1 MIGPAIS
8 GFLDA
13 SSLRPFLRVRGAITY
28 GYAKD
33 SHTPKVIE
41 STCDLL
47 QATTKRIILQ
57 SPGPRF
63 LLGDFNLEE
72 HQIDLTELWKDYG
85 FVEAQTFAHHMWGQ
99 TPINTCKHKTRKD
112 HLWLS
117 REILPFVRKVVVDD
131 TWFSD
136 HALVY
141 AEIAPLGPME
151 PIPVWRKPMDL
162 PWDQIETSFQPAALD
177 LDPSQTEAF
186 FGALWKQT
194 EQQVDA
200 NLRQRGHQGL
210 TQAQMGRAATHE
222 VAWKKQEIPPLKR
235 PRKSDFQE
243 QFIGEHRQHYHW
255 TRQLR
260 RLQSYCQLV
269 FPKQGKTINF
279 DQQMALWR
287 SILSSQGFTRGFR
300 KFWPESSVKTAGA
313 PELIPRWPPN
323 HHDAS
328 LIFEGFKAIF
338 MDFEAT
344 LIKNR
349 RASAKLARLKDP
361 HKIYQDTAKP
371 QAMPVHTLLTTKATE
386 VMETTD
392 EGRVYYTP
400 GELDPQEPVKGPNG
414 PLTIAHH
421 SLGQLLLD
429 PDTVE
434 VGDVLTQEKF
444 IADRREMFG
453 QFQTL
458 WEARWDKH
466 RHTDAR
472 TWDPFC
478 NFVDS
483 MLQPPTD
490 MPLSPITLSQWHR
503 ALQTKKGKSAK
514 GPDGVSR
521 LDLQRL
527 PHSHTQQLL
536 DMFWAIEQ
544 GAPWPS
550 ALQVGLITAI
560 EKHAAAASPTDYRPI
575 CVLPMAYRT
584 WASIRT
590 KQILAWLSKF
600 APPGLIGNRS
610 QKECAHIWWSIA
622 AAVEQAWYDGDQ
634 LCGGICDIVKCYNCL
649 PRIPV
654 FAIAKHMRLPATLLH
669 AWFRSITGLERR
681 FVITGGTGPAMRS
694 TTGFPE
700 GDPLSVCSMFLIN
713 LALFEW
719 VARAEPSASLW
730 TFVDNLEV
738 TSHTPEAA
746 ASSLDAI
753 EAFCNALDVQLD
765 TTKTAYWA
773 TSSFARDHL
782 RQSGQ
787 RVVLD
792 IKDLGAQMTF
802 CRRHTNKVV
811 RGRAYAQPEFWA
823 RLARSCAPQR
833 QKEICLRVSAWP
845 RALNGIST
853 VIFGQEHICKL
864 RTKALRSFGW
874 TNKGTHPMLQ
884 LSCLCDIRSDP
895 GYWCVWRSIVAFRR
909 FADPVS
915 ASETLDFLISHPEKR
930 IDPGPCGVLLQ
941 RLHSIA
947 WAWEGQGWVKD
958 HQGFMI
964 HLCDS
969 PLNLLK
975 QRLQHGW
982 QSFPGPFHSFPIS
995 SSFGIS
1001 CAAPTFP
1008 RKFSEMPST
1017 GCSLQWDNEPSSLR
1031 QPRHQPP
1038 NLRKQHRGPAK
1049 RMMHFAFLILFQTG
1063 PTGPTE
1069 HCMSIWEGVG
1079 KSSWTGCAQWPTK
1092 TVPHHSGFHPTKC
1105 WPTSNCRLE
1114 SGALFVLKRN
1124 GCLVKM
1130 ALSITSNSTFASVRP
1145 GWVTTSVGLALR
1157 SVWTLSLRGDAL
1169 QAQHSHFGPGAI
1181 RWWSPPLPLLD
1192 WTACS
1197 WLRLANQSRR
1207 LAQIYQ
1213 GFRS

>member
-1 MIGPAIS
+1 
-8 GFLDA
+8 
-13 SSLRPFLRVRGAITY
+13 
-28 GYAKD
+28 
-33 SHTPKVIE
+33 
-41 STCDLL
+41 
-47 QATTKRIILQ
+47 
-57 SPGPRF
+57 
-63 LLGDFNLEE
+63 
-72 HQIDLTELWKDYG
+72 
-85 FVEAQTFAHHMWGQ
+85 
-99 TPINTCKHKTRKD
+99 
-112 HLWLS
+112 
-117 REILPFVRKVVVDD
+117 
-131 TWFSD
+131 
-136 HALVY
+136 
-141 AEIAPLGPME
+141 
-151 PIPVWRKPMDL
+151 
-162 PWDQIETSFQPAALD
+162 
-177 LDPSQTEAF
+177 
-186 FGALWKQT
+186 
-194 EQQVDA
+194 
-200 NLRQRGHQGL
+200 
-210 TQAQMGRAATHE
+210 
-222 VAWKKQEIPPLKR
+222 
-235 PRKSDFQE
+235 
-243 QFIGEHRQHYHW
+243 
-255 TRQLR
+255 
-260 RLQSYCQLV
+260 
-269 FPKQGKTINF
+269 
-279 DQQMALWR
+279 
-287 SILSSQGFTRGFR
+287 
-300 KFWPESSVKTAGA
+300 
-313 PELIPRWPPN
+313 
-323 HHDAS
+323 
-328 LIFEGFKAIF
+328 
-338 MDFEAT
+338 
-344 LIKNR
+344 
-349 RASAKLARLKDP
+349 
-361 HKIYQDTAKP
+361 
-371 QAMPVHTLLTTKATE
+371 
-386 VMETTD
+386 
-392 EGRVYYTP
+392 
-400 GELDPQEPVKGPNG
+400 
-414 PLTIAHH
+414 
-421 SLGQLLLD
+421 
-429 PDTVE
+429 
-434 VGDVLTQEKF
+434 
-444 IADRREMFG
+444 
-453 QFQTL
+453 
-458 WEARWDKH
+458 
-466 RHTDAR
+466 
-472 TWDPFC
+472 
-478 NFVDS
+478 
-483 MLQPPTD
+483 
-490 MPLSPITLSQWHR
+490 
-503 ALQTKKGKSAK
+503 
-514 GPDGVSR
+514 
-521 LDLQRL
+521 
-527 PHSHTQQLL
+527 
-536 DMFWAIEQ
+536 
-544 GAPWPS
+544 
-550 ALQVGLITAI
+550 
-560 EKHAAAASPTDYRPI
+560 
-575 CVLPMAYRT
+575 
-584 WASIRT
+584 
-590 KQILAWLSKF
+590 
-600 APPGLIGNRS
+600 
-610 QKECAHIWWSIA
+610 
-622 AAVEQAWYDGDQ
+622 
-634 LCGGICDIVKCYNCL
+634 
-649 PRIPV
+649 
-654 FAIAKHMRLPATLLH
+654 MRLPATLLH

-874 TNKGTHPMLQ
+874 TNKGMHPMLQ

-941 RLHSIA
+941 RLRSIA

-1049 RMMHFAFLILFQTG
+1049 RMKHFAFLILFQ
-1063 PTGPTE
+1063 TGPTE

-1079 KSSWTGCAQWPTK
+1079 KSS
-1092 TVPHHSGFHPTKC
+1092 
-1105 WPTSNCRLE
+1105 
-1114 SGALFVLKRN
+1114 
-1124 GCLVKM
+1124 
-1130 ALSITSNSTFASVRP
+1130 
-1145 GWVTTSVGLALR
+1145 
-1157 SVWTLSLRGDAL
+1157 
-1169 QAQHSHFGPGAI
+1169 
-1181 RWWSPPLPLLD
+1181 
-1192 WTACS
+1192 
-1197 WLRLANQSRR
+1197 
-1207 LAQIYQ
+1207 
-1213 GFRS
+1213 

>member
-1 MIGPAIS
+1 
-8 GFLDA
+8 
-13 SSLRPFLRVRGAITY
+13 
-28 GYAKD
+28 
-33 SHTPKVIE
+33 
-41 STCDLL
+41 
-47 QATTKRIILQ
+47 
-57 SPGPRF
+57 
-63 LLGDFNLEE
+63 
-72 HQIDLTELWKDYG
+72 
-85 FVEAQTFAHHMWGQ
+85 
-99 TPINTCKHKTRKD
+99 
-112 HLWLS
+112 
-117 REILPFVRKVVVDD
+117 
-131 TWFSD
+131 
-136 HALVY
+136 
-141 AEIAPLGPME
+141 
-151 PIPVWRKPMDL
+151 
-162 PWDQIETSFQPAALD
+162 
-177 LDPSQTEAF
+177 
-186 FGALWKQT
+186 
-194 EQQVDA
+194 
-200 NLRQRGHQGL
+200 
-210 TQAQMGRAATHE
+210 MGRAATHE

-610 QKECAHIWWSIA
+610 QKECAHI
-622 AAVEQAWYDGDQ
+622 
-634 LCGGICDIVKCYNCL
+634 
-649 PRIPV
+649 
-654 FAIAKHMRLPATLLH
+654 
-669 AWFRSITGLERR
+669 
-681 FVITGGTGPAMRS
+681 
-694 TTGFPE
+694 
-700 GDPLSVCSMFLIN
+700 
-713 LALFEW
+713 
-719 VARAEPSASLW
+719 
-730 TFVDNLEV
+730 
-738 TSHTPEAA
+738 
-746 ASSLDAI
+746 
-753 EAFCNALDVQLD
+753 
-765 TTKTAYWA
+765 
-773 TSSFARDHL
+773 
-782 RQSGQ
+782 
-787 RVVLD
+787 
-792 IKDLGAQMTF
+792 
-802 CRRHTNKVV
+802 
-811 RGRAYAQPEFWA
+811 
-823 RLARSCAPQR
+823 
-833 QKEICLRVSAWP
+833 
-845 RALNGIST
+845 
-853 VIFGQEHICKL
+853 
-864 RTKALRSFGW
+864 
-874 TNKGTHPMLQ
+874 
-884 LSCLCDIRSDP
+884 
-895 GYWCVWRSIVAFRR
+895 
-909 FADPVS
+909 
-915 ASETLDFLISHPEKR
+915 
-930 IDPGPCGVLLQ
+930 
-941 RLHSIA
+941 
-947 WAWEGQGWVKD
+947 
-958 HQGFMI
+958 
-964 HLCDS
+964 
-969 PLNLLK
+969 
-975 QRLQHGW
+975 
-982 QSFPGPFHSFPIS
+982 
-995 SSFGIS
+995 
-1001 CAAPTFP
+1001 
-1008 RKFSEMPST
+1008 
-1017 GCSLQWDNEPSSLR
+1017 
-1031 QPRHQPP
+1031 
-1038 NLRKQHRGPAK
+1038 
-1049 RMMHFAFLILFQTG
+1049 
-1063 PTGPTE
+1063 
-1069 HCMSIWEGVG
+1069 
-1079 KSSWTGCAQWPTK
+1079 
-1092 TVPHHSGFHPTKC
+1092 
-1105 WPTSNCRLE
+1105 
-1114 SGALFVLKRN
+1114 
-1124 GCLVKM
+1124 
-1130 ALSITSNSTFASVRP
+1130 
-1145 GWVTTSVGLALR
+1145 
-1157 SVWTLSLRGDAL
+1157 
-1169 QAQHSHFGPGAI
+1169 
-1181 RWWSPPLPLLD
+1181 
-1192 WTACS
+1192 
-1197 WLRLANQSRR
+1197 
-1207 LAQIYQ
+1207 
-1213 GFRS
+1213 